1 MISWAQERAGW
12 IAEDDYDG
20 EFRYDR
26 RPVGALQ
33 SRLPARTVYVG
44 STSKS
49 LGPAVRLGW
58 IACPPRLLEPLA
70 EAMRL
75 ARPTSALEQFTMA
88 RLIDSGDYD
97 RHLRAVRRGYR
108 QRRDFLAATVRSR
121 LPGARVLGI
130 EAGLHAILELPG
142 NVPDEATIMAA
153 LRAASVGVHPL
164 SAYLR
169 DPPGHAPA
177 ATSLVVGYGTP
188 PAHAYQAATDAL
200 VEALRGLMA

>member
-1 MISWAQERAGW
+1 
-12 IAEDDYDG
+12 
-20 EFRYDR
+20 
-26 RPVGALQ
+26 
-33 SRLPARTVYVG
+33 
-44 STSKS
+44 
-49 LGPAVRLGW
+49 
-58 IACPPRLLEPLA
+58 
-70 EAMRL
+70 
-75 ARPTSALEQFTMA
+75 MA

-97 RHLRAVRRGYR
+97 RHLRAVHRGYR